1 MTRTLHVATPSRVV
15 ALLAA
20 GTFAATAACVI
31 GAGTASATP
40 GDPHKVWVCKYIH
53 KPGEDEVLKGGKNPI
68 HVDEAALT
76 NDRGVEPQLG
86 DAFSDGQFRSVVVG
100 LETEAPATECPA
112 DADAIPGRA
121 ASGAQTPATVT
132 PTATPTPS
140 TPATTANTPATPGGP
155 TPTVAAAG
163 TAVAATGMPDAP
175 VALDGAAVAD
185 PQATAALGA
194 VPALGDAAPHTGGM
208 GQVAEESRT
217 ADVLVGAGL
226 VAAAGAL
233 AAAEAV
239 RRRRRRAAEV
249 D

>member
-20 GTFAATAACVI
+20 GTFAATAACAI
-31 GAGTASATP
+31 GAASSASATP

-100 LETEAPATECPA
+100 LEDEAPTTECPA
-112 DADAIPGRA
+112 DADAIPGRSA
-121 ASGAQTPATVT
+121 TGTQATATATVT
-132 PTATPTPS
+132 PSATATTATPAEPTPTVDAAGTVVTS
-140 TPATTANTPATPGGP
+140 TGTPATP
-155 TPTVAAAG
+155 
-163 TAVAATGMPDAP
+163 ATPDAP
-175 VALDGAAVAD
+175 VALDGTAVSD
-185 PQATAALGA
+185 PQSTVALDG

-208 GQVAEESRT
+208 GQVAEQSRT
-217 ADVLVGAGL
+217 TDVLVGVGL
-226 VAAAGAL
+226 IAAAGAL
-233 AAAEAV
+233 AGAEAL